1 MGDEVRDERI
11 AMDGRKYFYRD
22 WGDVAAPPIVLLHG
36 FTGHARSW
44 DTIARKL
51 AATRRVIAFDQ
62 RGHGLSD
69 WADEYSTTAMVEDMR
84 LLVDSLGF
92 DRFELLGLSMGGRV
106 AFHFAGTYPDRVTRL
121 VLVDI
126 APETNRDGAQRI
138 QEGTRQQDVFATVEE
153 AFAQSA
159 KANPIAPAAER
170 EHRVR
175 NNLMRQQDG
184 TWTFRYD
191 RALRNGERPL
201 DRPPADEGWAACRAI
216 TAPTLF
222 IRGAQS
228 DLITPGLASRMGDEI
243 PACRVVAVDPSG
255 HSVPLDNP
263 EGFAA
268 AVLPFVN
275 GD

>member
-1 MGDEVRDERI
+1 MGDHIRDERI
-11 AMDGRKYFYRD
+11 ELEGRKYFYRD
-22 WGDVAAPPIVLLHG
+22 WGDTGAPPIVLLHG

-51 AATRRVIAFDQ
+51 APTHRVIAFDQ

-69 WADEYSTTAMVEDMR
+69 WANDYSTTAMVEDVRM
-84 LLVDSLGF
+84 LVDALGF
-92 DRFELLGLSMGGRV
+92 ERFQLLGLSMGGRV
-106 AFHFAGTYPDRVTRL
+106 AFHFTGAYPERVTRL

-126 APETNRDGAQRI
+126 APEIDRAGVQRI
-138 QEGTRQQDVFATVEE
+138 QEGTRQQDVFATAEE
-153 AFAQSA
+153 ALAQSA
-159 KANPIAPAAER
+159 KANPIAPAGEL

-175 NNLMRQQDG
+175 NNLMLQDDG

-191 RALRNGERPL
+191 RGLRNGERPL
-201 DRPPADEGWAACRAI
+201 DRPPAEDGWAACRAI
-216 TAPTLF
+216 AAPTLF

-228 DLITPGLASRMGDEI
+228 DLITPELAERMGSEI
-243 PACRVVAVDPSG
+243 PDCSVVEVDPSG

-263 EGFAA
+263 DGFAT

-275 GD
+275 AG